1 MKMDSG
7 HIAGNLPKLVF
18 EDRGARSELARAYYS
33 TYEMVYYND
42 ARKVKFSFDGKVIDA
57 YQMDE
62 EDIKFVKEE
71 RLREAREELE
81 IAIAQEI
88 YGQQIEKGKTW

>member
-1 MKMDSG
+1 
-7 HIAGNLPKLVF
+7 
-18 EDRGARSELARAYYS
+18 
-33 TYEMVYYND
+33 MVYYSD

-71 RLREAREELE
+71 PEEGQRGARMRFV
-81 IAIAQEI
+81 
-88 YGQQIEKGKTW
+88 